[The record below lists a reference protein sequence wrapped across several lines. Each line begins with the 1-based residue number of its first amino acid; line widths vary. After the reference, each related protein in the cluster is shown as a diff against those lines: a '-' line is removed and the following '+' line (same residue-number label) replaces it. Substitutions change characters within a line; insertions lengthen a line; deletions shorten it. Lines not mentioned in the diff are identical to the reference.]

1 MTDDL
6 LKMHIESCDKRF
18 EDLTHRVARLEMFVW
33 SSGSASIG
41 MLITLL
47 LR

>member
-1 MTDDL
+1 MSDDL
-6 LKMHIESCDKRF
+6 LQLHIQSCDERMR
-18 EDLTHRVARLEMFVW
+18 ELTKRVARLEMFVW